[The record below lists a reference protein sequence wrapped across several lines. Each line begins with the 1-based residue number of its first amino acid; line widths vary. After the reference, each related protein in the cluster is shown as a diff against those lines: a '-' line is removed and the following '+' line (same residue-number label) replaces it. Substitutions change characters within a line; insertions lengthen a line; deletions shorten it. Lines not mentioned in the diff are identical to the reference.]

1 MWEILYSM
9 TSSGSKNKK
18 FVITEIMSTKHT
30 HSKSDI
36 SLHTSCYQCVSGNEL
51 SFILHH

>member
-30 HSKSDI
+30 VKVI
-36 SLHTSCYQCVSGNEL
+36 LLYILLVTGVFQEMNFL
-51 SFILHH
+51 SYSTIK